1 MCFICCQAGT
11 FHSRA
16 ERDIYLTVKF
26 WSKKNFLADSRDLRE
41 HLSSAG
47 NGTAVRV
54 VGSSKR
60 YKEVNEFS
68 EVISALINF
77 GAANRELWPM
87 DQVGRKSLGRLETEL
102 TRCFMFYFRHV
113 ISCGIHCT
121 RMPCWL
127 T

>member
-1 MCFICCQAGT
+1 MWFICCQAGT

-87 DQVGRKSLGRLETEL
+87 DQVWRKALK
-102 TRCFMFYFRHV
+102 
-113 ISCGIHCT
+113 
-121 RMPCWL
+121 
-127 T
+127 